1 MAVDMEVGMEVDMED
16 IVILAMEDIEAMLNL
31 RFDIVL
37 IALTWISSFSYD

>member
-1 MAVDMEVGMEVDMED
+1 MEVGMEVDMED

-37 IALTWISSFSYD
+37 IALIWISSFSYD